1 MLIEFYRE
9 VCISSLFW
17 QDRYFVGGK
26 QIADED
32 VYNGRQRMPS

>member
-9 VCISSLFW
+9 VCISSLLW

-26 QIADED
+26 QFADED